1 MIILEPRLTQLL
13 IDIIETTEGIQPH
26 ITPWDEKKILDTLKD
41 DLLEKAARK
50 TCEHTIRD
58 YIGKKTCCDKCGHT
72 PIGKSFSWQLVEED

>member
-13 IDIIETTEGIQPH
+13 TDYLETHLFGA
-26 ITPWDEKKILDTLKD
+26 PWDHKKILETLKD